1 LYYLTTEQDPDKMFR
16 FIVIFS
22 LAFLA
27 TKANGQK
34 HLTAED
40 FERAKHLD
48 FKKLVAEYA
57 ENNRTAQLIT
67 SPEQQKLDIKGV

>member
-16 FIVIFS
+16 FI
-22 LAFLA
+22 AFLA